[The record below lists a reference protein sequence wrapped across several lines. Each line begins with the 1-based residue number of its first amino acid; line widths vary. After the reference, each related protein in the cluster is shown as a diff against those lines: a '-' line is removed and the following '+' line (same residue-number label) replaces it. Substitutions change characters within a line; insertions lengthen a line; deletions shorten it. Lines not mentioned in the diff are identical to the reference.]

1 MVLKKT
7 NIARTVVRNMALA
20 TVQKTETGSPKD
32 ACILHMRGAKLMR
45 AKAGH
50 WLQEWL
56 ERYTITILKIRW

>member
-1 MVLKKT
+1 MKKT

-50 WLQEWL
+50 WLD
-56 ERYTITILKIRW
+56 RKSVV